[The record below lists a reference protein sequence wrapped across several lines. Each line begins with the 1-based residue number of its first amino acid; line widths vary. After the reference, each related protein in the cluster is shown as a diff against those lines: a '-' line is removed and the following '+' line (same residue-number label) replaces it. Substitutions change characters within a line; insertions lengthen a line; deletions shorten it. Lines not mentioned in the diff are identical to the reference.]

1 MFNASS
7 SSWIRS
13 PQEQQQQQQQH
24 SPTPTNQNQYPQQQ
38 QQQQQPHH
46 HHSNNEDCRDC
57 KIYRNTR
64 CFNCDTTTTPLWRR
78 DDDGNNICNAC
89 GLYYKLHNVH
99 RPLSMKRTIIHRR
112 KRVHMARKY
121 SQQDHPP
128 PHQAPHSRPPFTFH
142 NQDQPF
148 DPYNRR
154 NSNHSM
160 SSAASLEATTEP
172 LDIPAPSSS
181 TIERRRASFQL
192 SPIHDSTLP
201 PPTTESLPN
210 LRSFMTSLIQEEA
223 QEQKQQQQQQQQHQG
238 HFNSKEHRSS
248 SGSLT
253 EMIPVATSSPSTTTT
268 SSDSTAASTTAAL
281 TSMLLLEPAKFCRAL
296 STRRDQLQAEI
307 ESINTL
313 LSQSSSMLNSSL
325 AQQAQHMT
333 INEPSTHNN
342 VLIDSLL
349 EAIRLNA
356 KKQVP
361 LIVPDELDLP
371 TSSSAQATDSATG
384 SSNTFQNP
392 FNHS

>member
-7 SSWIRS
+7 SSWIGS
-13 PQEQQQQQQQH
+13 QQEQQQQQQQQQQ
-24 SPTPTNQNQYPQQQ
+24 SSTFTNQNQYPQL
-38 QQQQQPHH
+38 QQQPHH
-46 HHSNNEDCRDC
+46 QHHHPNEDCRDC

-64 CFNCDTTTTPLWRR
+64 CYNCDTTTTPLWRR

-128 PHQAPHSRPPFTFH
+128 PHQVSHSRPSFTFH
-142 NQDQPF
+142 NQDQSF

-160 SSAASLEATTEP
+160 SSAASLEATTLP
-172 LDIPAPSSS
+172 LDIPAPSS
-181 TIERRRASFQL
+181 TLERRRSSFQL
-192 SPIHDSTLP
+192 SPIHDSTTSP

-223 QEQKQQQQQQQQHQG
+223 QEHQQLHCNG
-238 HFNSKEHRSS
+238 KEHRNS

-253 EMIPVATSSPSTTTT
+253 DLIPAPTSSSSATMP
-268 SSDSTAASTTAAL
+268 SSDGTAASTTAAL
-281 TSMLLLEPAKFCRAL
+281 TSMLLLEPTKFCRAL

-313 LSQSSSMLNSSL
+313 LSQSSSMLNSNL
-325 AQQAQHMT
+325 AQQAQRMT
-333 INEPSTHNN
+333 ISEPSTHNN

-356 KKQVP
+356 KKQVA
-361 LIVPDELDLP
+361 LSSSNELDTP
-371 TSSSAQATDSATG
+371 TSSSAQAATCTIAG
-384 SSNTFQNP
+384 TNTFQTP
-392 FNHS
+392 SNHS

>member
-13 PQEQQQQQQQH
+13 QQQP
-24 SPTPTNQNQYPQQQ
+24 STSTNQS
-38 QQQQQPHH
+38 QQPHH
-46 HHSNNEDCRDC
+46 HHHPNEDCRDC

-121 SQQDHPP
+121 SQQDHHLLPQ
-128 PHQAPHSRPPFTFH
+128 QAPYPKPSSFTFH
-142 NQDQPF
+142 NQDQSF
-148 DPYNRR
+148 DPYTRR
-154 NSNHSM
+154 NSNHST
-160 SSAASLEATTEP
+160 SSVASLEATTQP
-172 LDIPAPSSS
+172 LDIPASSA
-181 TIERRRASFQL
+181 TRERRRSSFQL
-192 SPIHDSTLP
+192 SPIHDSSSP
-201 PPTTESLPN
+201 PITESLPN

-223 QEQKQQQQQQQQHQG
+223 QEQQQQQQHPL
-238 HFNSKEHRSS
+238 HFHNKEHRNSS
-248 SGSLT
+248 SSLT
-253 EMIPVATSSPSTTTT
+253 ELAPAAMSSASTTTT
-268 SSDSTAASTTAAL
+268 SSDSTAAAASTTAAL

-313 LSQSSSMLNSSL
+313 LSQSSSMLNSNL
-325 AQQAQHMT
+325 AQQAQRMT

-361 LIVPDELDLP
+361 LAIPDESNIP
-371 TSSSAQATDSATG
+371 TSSSAQPNTTTTTTAST
-384 SSNTFQNP
+384 NTFHHPSNNP
-392 FNHS
+392 